1 MKQVLFGML
10 LCLPFTACND
20 DVEEQSILPTMH
32 PIELNATEKEMAA
45 QQGDFASTLS
55 LELYRQLGER
65 TDNWLVSPF
74 SLQCALGMLSNG
86 ANGETHDE
94 ILYTLGLS
102 QYSQEEVNAYFKKL
116 IEGLHTVNSAITVKT
131 SNSVWG
137 NARVPLKED
146 FQKMNI
152 ENYSAMVSQLDFS
165 DPSAVDQINAWCNQT
180 TEGLIPSILDE
191 VNPTATVYLLNSL
204 YFKARWE
211 SEFVPEKTQ
220 EGYFNTSSGKV
231 VKADFM
237 QTQRMAA
244 YVENEWFT
252 STSLSYQN
260 DSYVMRLILPQP
272 EISIDQVLQALSESD
287 ENLWKN
293 TILADINLKMPRFTL
308 ENKMDLTPTLQA
320 LGMKKAF
327 SGGAD
332 FSSMSDVATYISLV
346 QQATRLKVDEE
357 GSEGAA
363 VTVIEGYLSD
373 LMRPLPEEEV
383 DFFLDRPFLF
393 QIIESSTGTV
403 LFMGQVGLPANGIS

>member
-20 DVEEQSILPTMH
+20 DVEEQSILPTMQ

-45 QQGDFASTLS
+45 QQGDFASILS
-55 LELYRQLGER
+55 LELYRQLGGER

-86 ANGETHDE
+86 ASGETHNE

-131 SNSVWG
+131 ANSVWG
-137 NARVPLKED
+137 NAGVPLKED

-211 SEFVPEKTQ
+211 SEFAPEKTQ
-220 EGYFNTSSGKV
+220 EGDFNTSSGKV

-260 DSYVMRLILPQP
+260 DSYAMRLILPQP

-293 TILADINLKMPRFTL
+293 IVLADINLKMPRFTL
-308 ENKMDLTPTLQA
+308 ENKMDLIPTLQA

-363 VTVIEGYLSD
+363 VTVIEGD
-373 LMRPLPEEEV
+373 LMSPLPEEKV

-393 QIIESSTGTV
+393 QILEPATGTV
-403 LFMGQVGLPANGIS
+403 LFMGQVGSPA

>member
-10 LCLPFTACND
+10 LCLPFLSCND
-20 DVEEQSILPTMH
+20 GVEEQAISPTMQ
-32 PIELNATEKEMAA
+32 PIELNANEKEMAA
-45 QQGDFASTLS
+45 RQGDFASTLS
-55 LELYRQLGER
+55 LELCRQLGGEK

-86 ANGETHDE
+86 AAEETHDE
-94 ILYTLGLS
+94 ILYALGLS

-131 SNSVWG
+131 ANSVWG
-137 NARVPLKED
+137 NAGVPLKED

-180 TEGLIPSILDE
+180 TEGLIPSILEE

-211 SEFVPEKTQ
+211 SEFAPEKTQ
-220 EGYFNTSSGKV
+220 EGDFTTSSGKV
-231 VKADFM
+231 IKAHFM

-252 STSLSYQN
+252 STSLSYLN

-287 ENLWKN
+287 EDLWKN
-293 TILADINLKMPRFTL
+293 TILAEINLKMPRFTL

-363 VTVIEGYLSD
+363 VTVIGGETSPG
-373 LMRPLPEEEV
+373 MPEEKV

-393 QIIESSTGTV
+393 QILEPATGTV
-403 LFMGQVGLPANGIS
+403 LFMGQVGTPA

>member
-10 LCLPFTACND
+10 LCLPFIACND

-55 LELYRQLGER
+55 LELCRQLGGEK

-102 QYSQEEVNAYFKKL
+102 QYSQEEVNVYFKKL

-137 NARVPLKED
+137 NAGVPLKDD

-152 ENYSAMVSQLDFS
+152 ENYFAMVSQLDFS

-220 EGYFNTSSGKV
+220 EGDFNTSSGKV

-293 TILADINLKMPRFTL
+293 TILADINLKMPRFAL
-308 ENKMDLTPTLQA
+308 ENKLDLVSTLQA
-320 LGMKKAF
+320 LGMEKVF
-327 SGGAD
+327 TNEAD
-332 FSSMSDVATYISLV
+332 FSSMSDISTYISLV
-346 QQATRLKVDEE
+346 QQATRLKVDED

-403 LFMGQVGLPANGIS
+403 LFMGQVGLPA

>member
-1 MKQVLFGML
+1 MKRVLFGML

-20 DVEEQSILPTMH
+20 DVEEQSISPTMQ
-32 PIELNATEKEMAA
+32 PIELNAIEKEMAA
-45 QQGDFASTLS
+45 QQGNFSSVLS
-55 LELYRQLGER
+55 LEVHRQLGER

-74 SLQCALGMLSNG
+74 SLQCALAMLSNG

-131 SNSVWG
+131 ANSVWG
-137 NARVPLKED
+137 NAGVPLKED

-165 DPSAVDQINAWCNQT
+165 DPSAVDQINAWSNQT

-191 VNPTATVYLLNSL
+191 VNPTAIVYLLNSL

-211 SEFVPEKTQ
+211 SEFASEKTQ
-220 EGYFNTSSGKV
+220 EGNFITSSGTP
-231 VKADFM
+231 VKSHFM
-237 QTQRMAA
+237 QAKRMAA
-244 YVENEWFT
+244 YVKNEWFT
-252 STSLSYQN
+252 STNLPYQN
-260 DSYVMRLILPQP
+260 GSYVMRLILPQP
-272 EISIDQVLQALSESD
+272 EIGIDQVLRALSEAD
-287 ENLWKN
+287 GNLWKN
-293 TILADINLKMPRFTL
+293 VVLADINLKMPRFTL
-308 ENKMDLTPTLQA
+308 ENKMDLIPALQA

-327 SGGAD
+327 LGEAD
-332 FSSMSDVATYISLV
+332 FSSMSDVSTYISLV

-363 VTVIEGYLSD
+363 VTVIEGD
-373 LMRPLPEEEV
+373 LMNPLPEEEV

-393 QIIESSTGTV
+393 QILEPSTGIV
-403 LFMGQVGLPANGIS
+403 LFMGQVGSPE

>member
-10 LCLPFTACND
+10 LCLPFLSCND
-20 DVEEQSILPTMH
+20 GVEEQAISPTMQ

-55 LELYRQLGER
+55 FGLYRQLGGK

-86 ANGETHDE
+86 ASGETHNE
-94 ILYTLGLS
+94 ILHTLGLS

-131 SNSVWG
+131 ANSVWG
-137 NARVPLKED
+137 NAGVPLKED
-146 FQKMNI
+146 FLKMNI

-211 SEFVPEKTQ
+211 SEFAPEKTQ
-220 EGYFNTSSGKV
+220 EGDFSALSGKM

-260 DSYVMRLILPQP
+260 GSYVMRLILPQP

-287 ENLWKN
+287 GNLWKN
-293 TILADINLKMPRFTL
+293 VVLADINLKMPRFTL
-308 ENKMDLTPTLQA
+308 ENKMNLIPALQA

-327 SGGAD
+327 TNEAD
-332 FSSMSDVATYISLV
+332 FSSMSDIATYISLV

-363 VTVIEGYLSD
+363 VTVIEGD
-373 LMRPLPEEEV
+373 LMSPLPEEKV

-393 QIIESSTGTV
+393 QILEPATGTV
-403 LFMGQVGLPANGIS
+403 LFMGQVGSPT

>member
-1 MKQVLFGML
+1 MKQFLLLSML

-20 DVEEQSILPTMH
+20 DVEEQSILPTMQ

-55 LELYRQLGER
+55 LELCRQLGGEK

-131 SNSVWG
+131 ANSVWG
-137 NARVPLKED
+137 NAGVPLKED

-204 YFKARWE
+204 YFKARWK
-211 SEFVPEKTQ
+211 SEFALEKTQ
-220 EGYFNTSSGKV
+220 EGDFNTSSGKV

-287 ENLWKN
+287 GNLWKN
-293 TILADINLKMPRFTL
+293 VILADINLKMPRFTL
-308 ENKMDLTPTLQA
+308 ENKMDLIPALQA

-327 SGGAD
+327 TNEAD
-332 FSSMSDVATYISLV
+332 FSSMSDIATYISLV

-403 LFMGQVGLPANGIS
+403 LFMGQVGLPA

>member
-10 LCLPFTACND
+10 LCLPFLSCND
-20 DVEEQSILPTMH
+20 DVEEQAISPTMQ

-55 LELYRQLGER
+55 LELYRKLGEK

-86 ANGETHDE
+86 AAEETHDE
-94 ILYTLGLS
+94 ILYALGLS

-131 SNSVWG
+131 ANSVWG
-137 NARVPLKED
+137 NAGVPLKED

-180 TEGLIPSILDE
+180 TEGLIPSILEE

-211 SEFVPEKTQ
+211 SEFSPEKTQ
-220 EGYFNTSSGKV
+220 EGNFTTSSGKV
-231 VKADFM
+231 IKAHFM
-237 QTQRMAA
+237 QAKRMAA

-287 ENLWKN
+287 GNLWKN
-293 TILADINLKMPRFTL
+293 VVLADINLKMPRFTL
-308 ENKMDLTPTLQA
+308 ENKMNLIPALQA
-320 LGMKKAF
+320 LGMKTAF
-327 SGGAD
+327 TNEAD

-363 VTVIEGYLSD
+363 VTVIEGD
-373 LMRPLPEEEV
+373 LMSPLPEEKV

-393 QIIESSTGTV
+393 QILEPATGTV
-403 LFMGQVGLPANGIS
+403 LFMGQVGSPT

>member
-1 MKQVLFGML
+1 MKQFLLLSML

-20 DVEEQSILPTMH
+20 DVEEQSILPTMQ

-74 SLQCALGMLSNG
+74 SLQCALGMLLNG

-137 NARVPLKED
+137 NAGVPLKED

-152 ENYSAMVSQLDFS
+152 ENYAAMVSQLDFS
-165 DPSAVDQINAWCNQT
+165 DPSAVDQINAWCSQT
-180 TEGLIPSILDE
+180 TEGLISSILDE

-211 SEFVPEKTQ
+211 SEFAPEKTQ
-220 EGYFNTSSGKV
+220 EGDFNTSSGKV

-252 STSLSYQN
+252 SMSLSYQN

-293 TILADINLKMPRFTL
+293 IVLADINLKMPRFAF
-308 ENKMDLTPTLQA
+308 ENKLDLVSTLQV

-327 SGGAD
+327 TNEAD
-332 FSSMSDVATYISLV
+332 FSSMSDISTYISLV

-363 VTVIEGYLSD
+363 VTVIEGD
-373 LMRPLPEEEV
+373 LMSPLPEEEV

-393 QIIESSTGTV
+393 QILEPATGTV
-403 LFMGQVGLPANGIS
+403 LFMGQVGSPA

>member
-1 MKQVLFGML
+1 MKQFLLLSML
-10 LCLPFTACND
+10 LCLSFTACND
-20 DVEEQSILPTMH
+20 NVEEQSILPTMQ

-55 LELYRQLGER
+55 LELCRQLGGEK

-86 ANGETHDE
+86 ANRETREE
-94 ILYTLGLS
+94 ILHALGLS

-131 SNSVWG
+131 ANSVWG
-137 NARVPLKED
+137 NAGVPLKED

-180 TEGLIPSILDE
+180 TEGLIPSILEE

-211 SEFVPEKTQ
+211 SEFAPEKTHL
-220 EGYFNTSSGKV
+220 GDFTTFSGKM

-287 ENLWKN
+287 GNLWKN
-293 TILADINLKMPRFTL
+293 VVLADINLKIPRFTL

-403 LFMGQVGLPANGIS
+403 LFMGQVGLPA

>member
-20 DVEEQSILPTMH
+20 DVEEQSILPTMQ

-55 LELYRQLGER
+55 LVLYRQLGER

-86 ANGETHDE
+86 ASGETHNE
-94 ILYTLGLS
+94 ILHTLSLS

-131 SNSVWG
+131 ANSVWG
-137 NARVPLKED
+137 NAGITLKED

-211 SEFVPEKTQ
+211 SEFSPEKTQ
-220 EGYFNTSSGKV
+220 EGNFTTSSGKV
-231 VKADFM
+231 IKAHFM
-237 QTQRMAA
+237 QAKRMAA

-260 DSYVMRLILPQP
+260 GSYVMRLILPQP

-287 ENLWKN
+287 GNLWKN
-293 TILADINLKMPRFTL
+293 VVLADINLKIPRFTL
-308 ENKMDLTPTLQA
+308 ENKMDLIPALQA

-327 SGGAD
+327 TNEAD
-332 FSSMSDVATYISLV
+332 FSSMSDIATYISLV

-363 VTVIEGYLSD
+363 VTVIEGD
-373 LMRPLPEEEV
+373 LMSPLPEEKV

-393 QIIESSTGTV
+393 QIIEPATGTV
-403 LFMGQVGLPANGIS
+403 LFMGQVGSPT

>member
-20 DVEEQSILPTMH
+20 DVEEQSILPTMQ

-55 LELYRQLGER
+55 LELYRQLGGEKM
-65 TDNWLVSPF
+65 DNWLVSPF

-86 ANGETHDE
+86 ANGETHEE

-131 SNSVWG
+131 ANSVWG
-137 NARVPLKED
+137 NAEVPLKDD

-165 DPSAVDQINAWCNQT
+165 DPSAVEQINAWCNQT
-180 TEGLIPSILDE
+180 TEGLIPSILEE

-211 SEFVPEKTQ
+211 SEFAPEKTQ
-220 EGYFNTSSGKV
+220 EGDFNTSSGKV

-293 TILADINLKMPRFTL
+293 TILADINLKMPRFAL
-308 ENKMDLTPTLQA
+308 ENKLDLVSTLQV

-327 SGGAD
+327 TNEAD
-332 FSSMSDVATYISLV
+332 FSSMSDIATYISLV
-346 QQATRLKVDEE
+346 QQATHLKVDEE
-357 GSEGAA
+357 GSEGAV
-363 VTVIEGYLSD
+363 VTVIEGD
-373 LMRPLPEEEV
+373 LMSPLPEEEV

-393 QIIESSTGTV
+393 QILEPATGTV
-403 LFMGQVGLPANGIS
+403 LFMGQVGAPT

>member
-20 DVEEQSILPTMH
+20 DVEEQSILPTMQ

-45 QQGDFASTLS
+45 QQGDFASALS
-55 LELYRQLGER
+55 LEVYRQLGEK

-86 ANGETHDE
+86 ADGETHDE
-94 ILYTLGLS
+94 ILYALGLS

-116 IEGLHTVNSAITVKT
+116 IEGLTTVNSAIAVKT
-131 SNSVWG
+131 ANSVWG
-137 NARVPLKED
+137 NAGVSFKDD
-146 FQKMNI
+146 FQKTNI
-152 ENYSAMVSQLDFS
+152 ENYAATVSQLDFS

-211 SEFVPEKTQ
+211 SEFAPEKTQ
-220 EGYFNTSSGKV
+220 QGDFTTSSGET

-237 QTQRMAA
+237 QAERRGL
-244 YVENEWFT
+244 YVKNEWFT
-252 STSLSYQN
+252 STSLSYLN
-260 DSYVMRLILPQP
+260 DSYAMRLILPQP
-272 EISIDQVLQALSESD
+272 GIGIDQVLQALSESD
-287 ENLWKN
+287 GNLWN
-293 TILADINLKMPRFTL
+293 QATTAEINYKVPRFTL
-308 ENKMDLTPTLQA
+308 ENKMDLITALQA

-327 SGGAD
+327 TNEAD
-332 FSSMSDVATYISLV
+332 FSSMSDISTYISLV

-363 VTVIEGYLSD
+363 VTVIGGETSPG
-373 LMRPLPEEEV
+373 MPEEKV

-403 LFMGQVGLPANGIS
+403 LFMGQVGSPA

>member
-10 LCLPFTACND
+10 LCLPFLSCND
-20 DVEEQSILPTMH
+20 DVEEQSISPTMQ

-55 LELYRQLGER
+55 FGLYRQLGGK

-86 ANGETHDE
+86 AAEETHDE
-94 ILYTLGLS
+94 ILYALGLS

-131 SNSVWG
+131 ANSVWG
-137 NARVPLKED
+137 NAGVPLKED
-146 FQKMNI
+146 FQKTNI
-152 ENYSAMVSQLDFS
+152 ENYAATVSQLDFS
-165 DPSAVDQINAWCNQT
+165 DPSAVDKINAWCNQT
-180 TEGLIPSILDE
+180 TEGLIPAILDE
-191 VNPTATVYLLNSL
+191 VNPTAIVYLLNSF

-211 SEFVPEKTQ
+211 SEFSPEKTQ
-220 EGYFNTSSGKV
+220 EGNFTTSSGKV
-231 VKADFM
+231 IKAHFM
-237 QTQRMAA
+237 QAKRMAA
-244 YVENEWFT
+244 YVKNEWFT

-260 DSYVMRLILPQP
+260 DSYAIRLILPQP
-272 EISIDQVLQALSESD
+272 EIGIDQVLQALSESD
-287 ENLWKN
+287 GNLWKN
-293 TILADINLKMPRFTL
+293 VVLADINLKMPRFTL
-308 ENKMDLTPTLQA
+308 ANKMDLIPALQA

-327 SGGAD
+327 TNEAD

-363 VTVIEGYLSD
+363 VTVIEGD
-373 LMRPLPEEEV
+373 LMSPLPEEKV

-393 QIIESSTGTV
+393 QILEPATGTV
-403 LFMGQVGLPANGIS
+403 LFMGQVGSPT

>member
-10 LCLPFTACND
+10 LCLPFLSCND
-20 DVEEQSILPTMH
+20 DVEEQSILPTMQ

-45 QQGDFASTLS
+45 QQRDFASTLS
-55 LELYRQLGER
+55 LELYRKLGEK

-86 ANGETHDE
+86 AAEETHDE
-94 ILYTLGLS
+94 ILYALGLS

-131 SNSVWG
+131 ANSVWG
-137 NARVPLKED
+137 NAGVPLKED

-211 SEFVPEKTQ
+211 SEFAPEKTQ
-220 EGYFNTSSGKV
+220 EGNFTTSSGKV
-231 VKADFM
+231 IKAHFM
-237 QTQRMAA
+237 QAKRMAA

-252 STSLSYQN
+252 STSLSYLN

-293 TILADINLKMPRFTL
+293 TILAEINLKMPRFTL
-308 ENKMDLTPTLQA
+308 ENKMDLIPALQA

-327 SGGAD
+327 TNEAD
-332 FSSMSDVATYISLV
+332 FSSMSDIATYISLV

-363 VTVIEGYLSD
+363 VTVIGGD
-373 LMRPLPEEEV
+373 LMSPLPEEKV

-393 QIIESSTGTV
+393 QIIEPATGTV
-403 LFMGQVGLPANGIS
+403 LFMGQVGSPT

>member
-20 DVEEQSILPTMH
+20 DMEEQSISPTMQ

-55 LELYRQLGER
+55 LELCRQLGGEK

-94 ILYTLGLS
+94 ILYALGLS

-131 SNSVWG
+131 ANSVWG
-137 NARVPLKED
+137 NAGVPLKED

-165 DPSAVDQINAWCNQT
+165 DPSTVDQINAWCNQT

-211 SEFVPEKTQ
+211 SEFAPEKTQ
-220 EGYFNTSSGKV
+220 EGDFNTSSGKV

-272 EISIDQVLQALSESD
+272 EIGIDQVLQALSESD

-308 ENKMDLTPTLQA
+308 ENKMDLTPALQA

-363 VTVIEGYLSD
+363 VTVIVSD

-403 LFMGQVGLPANGIS
+403 LFMGQVSLPA

>member
-1 MKQVLFGML
+1 MKQFLLLSML

-20 DVEEQSILPTMH
+20 DVEEQSILPTMQ

-55 LELYRQLGER
+55 LELCRQLGGEK

-86 ANGETHDE
+86 AAEETHDE
-94 ILYTLGLS
+94 ILYALGLS

-131 SNSVWG
+131 ANSVWG
-137 NARVPLKED
+137 NAGVPLKED

-211 SEFVPEKTQ
+211 SEFAPEKTQ
-220 EGYFNTSSGKV
+220 EGDFSALSGKM

-287 ENLWKN
+287 GNLWKN
-293 TILADINLKMPRFTL
+293 VVLADINLKMPRFTL
-308 ENKMDLTPTLQA
+308 ENKMDLIPALQA

-327 SGGAD
+327 TNEAD
-332 FSSMSDVATYISLV
+332 FSSMSDIATYISLV

-363 VTVIEGYLSD
+363 VTVIGGETSPG
-373 LMRPLPEEEV
+373 MPEEKV

-393 QIIESSTGTV
+393 QILEPATGTV
-403 LFMGQVGLPANGIS
+403 LFMGQVGTPA

>member
-1 MKQVLFGML
+1 MKQVLLGML
-10 LCLPFTACND
+10 LCLPFLSCND
-20 DVEEQSILPTMH
+20 DVEEQSISPTMQ
-32 PIELNATEKEMAA
+32 PIDLNATEKEMAA

-55 LELYRQLGER
+55 LVLYRQLGER

-86 ANGETHDE
+86 ASGETHNE
-94 ILYTLGLS
+94 ILHTLSLS

-131 SNSVWG
+131 ANSVWG
-137 NARVPLKED
+137 NAGITLKED

-211 SEFVPEKTQ
+211 SEFAPEKTQ
-220 EGYFNTSSGKV
+220 EGDFTTSSGKV
-231 VKADFM
+231 IKAHFM

-252 STSLSYQN
+252 STSLSYLN

-293 TILADINLKMPRFTL
+293 TILAEINLKMPRFTL

-363 VTVIEGYLSD
+363 VTVIGGETSPG
-373 LMRPLPEEEV
+373 MPEEKV

-393 QIIESSTGTV
+393 QILEPATGTV
-403 LFMGQVGLPANGIS
+403 LFMGQVGTPA

>member
-94 ILYTLGLS
+94 ILYALGLS

-116 IEGLHTVNSAITVKT
+116 IEGLHTVNSAITVKAA
-131 SNSVWG
+131 NSVWG
-137 NARVPLKED
+137 NAGVPLKED

-152 ENYSAMVSQLDFS
+152 ENYCAMVSQLDFS

-180 TEGLIPSILDE
+180 TEGLIPSILEE

-211 SEFVPEKTQ
+211 SEFAPEKTQ
-220 EGYFNTSSGKV
+220 EGYFNTSFGKV
-231 VKADFM
+231 VKAHFM

-293 TILADINLKMPRFTL
+293 TILADINLKMPRFIL

-332 FSSMSDVATYISLV
+332 FSSMSDVATYITLV
-346 QQATRLKVDEE
+346 QQATRLKVDED

-403 LFMGQVGLPANGIS
+403 LFMGQVGSPA

>member
-20 DVEEQSILPTMH
+20 DVEEQSISPTMQ

-55 LELYRQLGER
+55 LELYRQLGGEKM
-65 TDNWLVSPF
+65 DNWLVSPF

-86 ANGETHDE
+86 ANGETHEE

-131 SNSVWG
+131 ANSVWG
-137 NARVPLKED
+137 NAEVPLKDD

-165 DPSAVDQINAWCNQT
+165 DPSAVEQINAWCNQT
-180 TEGLIPSILDE
+180 TEGLILSILEE

-211 SEFVPEKTQ
+211 SEFAPEKTQ
-220 EGYFNTSSGKV
+220 EGDFNTSSGKV

-293 TILADINLKMPRFTL
+293 TILADINLKMPRFAL
-308 ENKMDLTPTLQA
+308 ENKLDLVSTLQA

-327 SGGAD
+327 TNEAD
-332 FSSMSDVATYISLV
+332 FSSMSDIATYISLV

-363 VTVIEGYLSD
+363 VTVIEGD
-373 LMRPLPEEEV
+373 LMSPLPEEEV

-393 QIIESSTGTV
+393 QILEPATGTV
-403 LFMGQVGLPANGIS
+403 LFMGQVGSPA

>member
-1 MKQVLFGML
+1 MKRVLFGML

-20 DVEEQSILPTMH
+20 DVEEQSISPTMQ
-32 PIELNATEKEMAA
+32 PIELNAIEKEMAA
-45 QQGDFASTLS
+45 QQGDFSSVLS
-55 LELYRQLGER
+55 LEVHRQLGER

-86 ANGETHDE
+86 AAEETHDE
-94 ILYTLGLS
+94 ILYALGLS

-131 SNSVWG
+131 ANSVWG
-137 NARVPLKED
+137 NAGVPLKED

-211 SEFVPEKTQ
+211 SEFSPEKTQ
-220 EGYFNTSSGKV
+220 EGNFTTSSGKV
-231 VKADFM
+231 IKAHFM
-237 QTQRMAA
+237 QAKRMAA
-244 YVENEWFT
+244 YVKNEWFT

-293 TILADINLKMPRFTL
+293 TILADINLKMPRFAL
-308 ENKMDLTPTLQA
+308 ENKLDLVSTLQA

-327 SGGAD
+327 TNGAD

-363 VTVIEGYLSD
+363 VTVIEGD
-373 LMRPLPEEEV
+373 LMSPLPEEKV

-393 QIIESSTGTV
+393 QILEPSTGIV
-403 LFMGQVGLPANGIS
+403 LFMGQVGSPE

>member
-1 MKQVLFGML
+1 MKQFLLLSML

-20 DVEEQSILPTMH
+20 DVEEQSILPTMQ

-55 LELYRQLGER
+55 LVLYRQLGER

-86 ANGETHDE
+86 ASGETHNE
-94 ILYTLGLS
+94 ILHTLSLS

-131 SNSVWG
+131 ANSVWG
-137 NARVPLKED
+137 NAGVPLKDD

-211 SEFVPEKTQ
+211 SEFAPEKTQ
-220 EGYFNTSSGKV
+220 EGDFNTSSGKV

-287 ENLWKN
+287 GNLWKN
-293 TILADINLKMPRFTL
+293 VILADINLKMPRFTL
-308 ENKMDLTPTLQA
+308 ENKMDLIPALQA
-320 LGMKKAF
+320 LGMKTAF
-327 SGGAD
+327 TNEAD
-332 FSSMSDVATYISLV
+332 FSSMSDIATYISLV

-363 VTVIEGYLSD
+363 VTVIEGD
-373 LMRPLPEEEV
+373 LMSPLPEEKV

-403 LFMGQVGLPANGIS
+403 LFMGQVGSPV

>member
-1 MKQVLFGML
+1 
-10 LCLPFTACND
+10 
-20 DVEEQSILPTMH
+20 
-32 PIELNATEKEMAA
+32 
-45 QQGDFASTLS
+45 
-55 LELYRQLGER
+55 
-65 TDNWLVSPF
+65 
-74 SLQCALGMLSNG
+74 
-86 ANGETHDE
+86 
-94 ILYTLGLS
+94 
-102 QYSQEEVNAYFKKL
+102 
-116 IEGLHTVNSAITVKT
+116 
-131 SNSVWG
+131 
-137 NARVPLKED
+137 
-146 FQKMNI
+146 
-152 ENYSAMVSQLDFS
+152 MVSQLDFS

-191 VNPTATVYLLNSL
+191 VNPAATVYLLNSL

-211 SEFVPEKTQ
+211 SEFAPEKTQ
-220 EGYFNTSSGKV
+220 ESYFNTSSGKM

-244 YVENEWFT
+244 YVKNEWFT

-260 DSYVMRLILPQP
+260 GSYVMRLILPQP

-308 ENKMDLTPTLQA
+308 ENKMDLIPALQA

-327 SGGAD
+327 TNEAD
-332 FSSMSDVATYISLV
+332 FSSMSDISTYISLV

-363 VTVIEGYLSD
+363 VTVIEGD
-373 LMRPLPEEEV
+373 LMSPLPEEKV

-393 QIIESSTGTV
+393 QIMESSTGTV
-403 LFMGQVGLPANGIS
+403 LFMGQVGSPA

>member
-10 LCLPFTACND
+10 LCLPFLSCND
-20 DVEEQSILPTMH
+20 DVEEQSISPTMQ
-32 PIELNATEKEMAA
+32 PIDLNATEKEMAA

-55 LELYRQLGER
+55 LELCRQLGGEK

-86 ANGETHDE
+86 AAEETHDE
-94 ILYTLGLS
+94 ILYALGLS

-131 SNSVWG
+131 ANSVWG
-137 NARVPLKED
+137 NAGVPLKED

-211 SEFVPEKTQ
+211 SEFSPEKTQ
-220 EGYFNTSSGKV
+220 EGNFTTSSGKV
-231 VKADFM
+231 IKAHFM
-237 QTQRMAA
+237 QAKRMAA

-252 STSLSYQN
+252 STNLPYQN

-293 TILADINLKMPRFTL
+293 TILADINLKMPRFAL
-308 ENKMDLTPTLQA
+308 ENKLDLVSTLQA

-327 SGGAD
+327 TNGAD
-332 FSSMSDVATYISLV
+332 FSSMSDISTYISLV

-363 VTVIEGYLSD
+363 VTVIEGD
-373 LMRPLPEEEV
+373 LMSPLPEEKV

-393 QIIESSTGTV
+393 QILEPATGTV
-403 LFMGQVGLPANGIS
+403 LFIGQVGSPT

>member
-1 MKQVLFGML
+1 MKQFLLLSML

-20 DVEEQSILPTMH
+20 DVEEQSISPTMQ
-32 PIELNATEKEMAA
+32 PIELNAIEKEMAA

-55 LELYRQLGER
+55 LELCRQLGGEKM
-65 TDNWLVSPF
+65 DNWLVSPF

-116 IEGLHTVNSAITVKT
+116 IEGLHIVNSAITVKT
-131 SNSVWG
+131 ANSVWG
-137 NARVPLKED
+137 NAGVPLKED

-211 SEFVPEKTQ
+211 SEFAPEKTHQ
-220 EGYFNTSSGKV
+220 GDFTTFSGKM

-287 ENLWKN
+287 GNLWKN
-293 TILADINLKMPRFTL
+293 VVLADINLKIPRFTL

-403 LFMGQVGLPANGIS
+403 LFMGQVGLPA

>member
-20 DVEEQSILPTMH
+20 DVEEQSISPTMQ
-32 PIELNATEKEMAA
+32 PIDLNATEKEMAA

-55 LELYRQLGER
+55 LVLYRQLGER

-86 ANGETHDE
+86 ANGETREE
-94 ILYTLGLS
+94 ILYALGLS

-116 IEGLHTVNSAITVKT
+116 IEGLSTVNSAIMVKT

-211 SEFVPEKTQ
+211 SEFAPEKTQ
-220 EGYFNTSSGKV
+220 EGDFSALSGKM

-252 STSLSYQN
+252 STNLPYQN

-308 ENKMDLTPTLQA
+308 ENKMDLIPALQA

-327 SGGAD
+327 TNEAD
-332 FSSMSDVATYISLV
+332 FSSLSDIATYISLV

-363 VTVIEGYLSD
+363 VTVIEGD
-373 LMRPLPEEEV
+373 LMSPLPEEKV

-393 QIIESSTGTV
+393 QILEPATGTV
-403 LFMGQVGLPANGIS
+403 LFIGQVGSPA

>member
-1 MKQVLFGML
+1 MKQFLLLSML

-20 DVEEQSILPTMH
+20 DVEEQSILPTMQ

-55 LELYRQLGER
+55 LELCRQLGGEK

-86 ANGETHDE
+86 ANGETREE
-94 ILYTLGLS
+94 ILYALGLS
-102 QYSQEEVNAYFKKL
+102 QYSQEEVNVYFKKL

-131 SNSVWG
+131 ANSVWG
-137 NARVPLKED
+137 NAGVPLKDD

-211 SEFVPEKTQ
+211 SEFAPEKTQ
-220 EGYFNTSSGKV
+220 EGDFNTSSGKV

-287 ENLWKN
+287 GNLWKN
-293 TILADINLKMPRFTL
+293 VILADINLKMPRFTL
-308 ENKMDLTPTLQA
+308 ENKMDLIPALQA
-320 LGMKKAF
+320 LGMKTAF
-327 SGGAD
+327 TNEAD
-332 FSSMSDVATYISLV
+332 FSSMSDIATYISLV

-403 LFMGQVGLPANGIS
+403 LFMGQVGLPA

>member
-1 MKQVLFGML
+1 MKQFLLLSML

-20 DVEEQSILPTMH
+20 DVEEQSILPTMQ

-55 LELYRQLGER
+55 LELCRQLGGEKM
-65 TDNWLVSPF
+65 DNWLVSPF

-131 SNSVWG
+131 ANSVWG
-137 NARVPLKED
+137 NAGITLKED

-152 ENYSAMVSQLDFS
+152 ENYCAMVSQLDFS

-211 SEFVPEKTQ
+211 SEFAPEKTQ
-220 EGYFNTSSGKV
+220 EGDFNTSSGKV

-293 TILADINLKMPRFTL
+293 TILADINLKMPRFAL
-308 ENKMDLTPTLQA
+308 ENKLDLVSTLQA
-320 LGMKKAF
+320 LGMEKVF
-327 SGGAD
+327 TNEAD
-332 FSSMSDVATYISLV
+332 FSSMSDISTYISLV
-346 QQATRLKVDEE
+346 QQATRLKVDED

-403 LFMGQVGLPANGIS
+403 LFMGQVGLPA

>member
-20 DVEEQSILPTMH
+20 DVEEQSILPTMQ

-55 LELYRQLGER
+55 LELCRQLGGEKM
-65 TDNWLVSPF
+65 DNWLVSPF

-86 ANGETHDE
+86 ANRETREE
-94 ILYTLGLS
+94 ILHALGLS

-131 SNSVWG
+131 ANSVWG
-137 NARVPLKED
+137 NAGVPLKED

-180 TEGLIPSILDE
+180 TEGLIPSILEE

-211 SEFVPEKTQ
+211 SEFAPEKTQ

-287 ENLWKN
+287 GNLWKN
-293 TILADINLKMPRFTL
+293 VILADINLKMPRFTL
-308 ENKMDLTPTLQA
+308 ENKMNLIPALQA

-327 SGGAD
+327 TNEAD
-332 FSSMSDVATYISLV
+332 FSSMSDIATYISLV

-363 VTVIEGYLSD
+363 VTVIEGD
-373 LMRPLPEEEV
+373 LMSPLPEEKV

-403 LFMGQVGLPANGIS
+403 LFMGQVGLPA

>member
-10 LCLPFTACND
+10 LCLPFLSCND
-20 DVEEQSILPTMH
+20 GVEEQAISPTMQ

-55 LELYRQLGER
+55 FGLYRQLGEK

-86 ANGETHDE
+86 ANGETRDE
-94 ILYTLGLS
+94 ILHTLGLS
-102 QYSQEEVNAYFKKL
+102 QYSQEEVNAYFRKL

-131 SNSVWG
+131 ANSVWG
-137 NARVPLKED
+137 NAGVPLKED
-146 FQKMNI
+146 FLKMNI

-180 TEGLIPSILDE
+180 TEGLIPSILEE

-204 YFKARWE
+204 YFKARWK
-211 SEFVPEKTQ
+211 SEFAPEKTQ
-220 EGYFNTSSGKV
+220 EGDFSALSGKM

-308 ENKMDLTPTLQA
+308 ENKMDLIPALQA
-320 LGMKKAF
+320 LGMKTAF
-327 SGGAD
+327 TNEAD
-332 FSSMSDVATYISLV
+332 FSSMSDIATYISLV

-363 VTVIEGYLSD
+363 VTVIEGD
-373 LMRPLPEEEV
+373 LMSPLPEEKV

-393 QIIESSTGTV
+393 QILEPATGTV
-403 LFMGQVGLPANGIS
+403 LFMGQVGSPT

>member
-10 LCLPFTACND
+10 LCLPFLSCTD
-20 DVEEQSILPTMH
+20 DVEEQSILPTMQ
-32 PIELNATEKEMAA
+32 PIELNVTEKEMAA

-55 LELYRQLGER
+55 LELCRQLGDEKM
-65 TDNWLVSPF
+65 DNWLVSPF

-137 NARVPLKED
+137 NAGVPLKED

-180 TEGLIPSILDE
+180 TEGLIPSILEE

-211 SEFVPEKTQ
+211 SEFAPEKTQ

-231 VKADFM
+231 VKAHFM

-308 ENKMDLTPTLQA
+308 ENKLDLVSTLQA
-320 LGMKKAF
+320 LGMNKAF
-327 SGGAD
+327 TNEAD

-393 QIIESSTGTV
+393 QIMESSTGTV
-403 LFMGQVGLPANGIS
+403 LFMGQVGSPA

>member
-20 DVEEQSILPTMH
+20 DVEEQSISPTMQ

-55 LELYRQLGER
+55 LELYRQLGGEK

-86 ANGETHDE
+86 AAEETHDE
-94 ILYTLGLS
+94 ILYALGLS

-131 SNSVWG
+131 ANSVWG
-137 NARVPLKED
+137 NAGVPLKED
-146 FQKMNI
+146 FQKTNI
-152 ENYSAMVSQLDFS
+152 ENYAATVSQLDFS
-165 DPSAVDQINAWCNQT
+165 DPSAVDKINAWCNQT
-180 TEGLIPSILDE
+180 TEGLIPAILDE

-211 SEFVPEKTQ
+211 SEFAPEKTQ
-220 EGYFNTSSGKV
+220 EGDFTTSSGKV
-231 VKADFM
+231 IKAHFM

-252 STSLSYQN
+252 STSLSYLN

-293 TILADINLKMPRFTL
+293 TILAEINLKMPRFTL

-363 VTVIEGYLSD
+363 VTVIGGETSPG
-373 LMRPLPEEEV
+373 MPEEKV

-393 QIIESSTGTV
+393 QILEPATGTV
-403 LFMGQVGLPANGIS
+403 LFMGQVGTPA

>member
-20 DVEEQSILPTMH
+20 DMEEQSISPTMQ

-55 LELYRQLGER
+55 LELCRQLGGEK

-94 ILYTLGLS
+94 ILYALGLS

-131 SNSVWG
+131 ANSVWG
-137 NARVPLKED
+137 NAGVPLKED

-165 DPSAVDQINAWCNQT
+165 DPSTVDQINAWCNQT

-211 SEFVPEKTQ
+211 SEFAPEKTQ
-220 EGYFNTSSGKV
+220 EGDFNTSSGKV

-272 EISIDQVLQALSESD
+272 EIGIDQALQALSESD

-308 ENKMDLTPTLQA
+308 ENKMDLTPALQA

-363 VTVIEGYLSD
+363 VTVIVSD

-403 LFMGQVGLPANGIS
+403 LFMGQVSLPA

>member
-10 LCLPFTACND
+10 LCLPFLSCND
-20 DVEEQSILPTMH
+20 DVEEQSISPTMQ
-32 PIELNATEKEMAA
+32 PIDLNATEKEMAA

-55 LELYRQLGER
+55 LVLYRQLGER

-86 ANGETHDE
+86 ASGETHNE
-94 ILYTLGLS
+94 ILHTLSLS

-131 SNSVWG
+131 ANSVWG
-137 NARVPLKED
+137 NAGITLKED

-211 SEFVPEKTQ
+211 SEFAPEKTQ
-220 EGYFNTSSGKV
+220 EGDFTTSSGKV
-231 VKADFM
+231 IKAHFM

-252 STSLSYQN
+252 STSLSYLN

-293 TILADINLKMPRFTL
+293 TILAEINLKMPRFTL

-363 VTVIEGYLSD
+363 VTVIGGETSPG
-373 LMRPLPEEEV
+373 MPEEKV

-393 QIIESSTGTV
+393 QILEPATGTV
-403 LFMGQVGLPANGIS
+403 LFMGQVGTPA

>member
-10 LCLPFTACND
+10 LCLPFLSCND
-20 DVEEQSILPTMH
+20 GVEEQSISPTMQ

-55 LELYRQLGER
+55 LELCRQLGGEK

-86 ANGETHDE
+86 AAEETHDE
-94 ILYTLGLS
+94 ILYALGLS

-116 IEGLHTVNSAITVKT
+116 IEGLSTVNSAITVKT
-131 SNSVWG
+131 ANSVWG
-137 NARVPLKED
+137 NAGVPLKED
-146 FQKMNI
+146 FQKMNV

-211 SEFVPEKTQ
+211 SEFAPEKTQ
-220 EGYFNTSSGKV
+220 EGDFSALSGKM

-260 DSYVMRLILPQP
+260 GSYVMRLILPQP

-287 ENLWKN
+287 GNLWKN
-293 TILADINLKMPRFTL
+293 VVLADINLKMPRFTL
-308 ENKMDLTPTLQA
+308 ENKMNLIPALQA

-327 SGGAD
+327 TNEAD
-332 FSSMSDVATYISLV
+332 FSSMSDIATYISLV
-346 QQATRLKVDEE
+346 QQATRLKVDE
-357 GSEGAA
+357 GRKGGFLLRSSVLVPNPRTSYRNRPVHGASRFTGVMNLLSE
-363 VTVIEGYLSD
+363 L
-373 LMRPLPEEEV
+373 
-383 DFFLDRPFLF
+383 
-393 QIIESSTGTV
+393 
-403 LFMGQVGLPANGIS
+403 

>member
-1 MKQVLFGML
+1 M
-10 LCLPFTACND
+10 
-20 DVEEQSILPTMH
+20 
-32 PIELNATEKEMAA
+32 
-45 QQGDFASTLS
+45 
-55 LELYRQLGER
+55 
-65 TDNWLVSPF
+65 
-74 SLQCALGMLSNG
+74 
-86 ANGETHDE
+86 
-94 ILYTLGLS
+94 
-102 QYSQEEVNAYFKKL
+102 
-116 IEGLHTVNSAITVKT
+116 
-131 SNSVWG
+131 
-137 NARVPLKED
+137 
-146 FQKMNI
+146 
-152 ENYSAMVSQLDFS
+152 
-165 DPSAVDQINAWCNQT
+165 
-180 TEGLIPSILDE
+180 DE

-211 SEFVPEKTQ
+211 SEFAPEKTQ

-287 ENLWKN
+287 GNLWKN
-293 TILADINLKMPRFTL
+293 VVLADLIPA
-308 ENKMDLTPTLQA
+308 LQA

-327 SGGAD
+327 TNEAD
-332 FSSMSDVATYISLV
+332 FSSMSDIATYISLV

-363 VTVIEGYLSD
+363 VTVIGGD
-373 LMRPLPEEEV
+373 LMSPLPEEKV

-393 QIIESSTGTV
+393 QIKY
-403 LFMGQVGLPANGIS
+403 

>member
-1 MKQVLFGML
+1 MKQFLLLSML

-45 QQGDFASTLS
+45 QQGDFTSTLS
-55 LELYRQLGER
+55 LELCRQLGGEK

-94 ILYTLGLS
+94 ILYALGLS

-131 SNSVWG
+131 ANSVWG
-137 NARVPLKED
+137 NAGVPLKED

-180 TEGLIPSILDE
+180 TEGLIPSILEE

-211 SEFVPEKTQ
+211 SEFAPEKTQ
-220 EGYFNTSSGKV
+220 EGDFNTYSGKV

-287 ENLWKN
+287 GNLWKN
-293 TILADINLKMPRFTL
+293 VVLADINLKMPRFTL
-308 ENKMDLTPTLQA
+308 ENKMNLIPALQA

-327 SGGAD
+327 TNEAD
-332 FSSMSDVATYISLV
+332 FSSMSDIATYISLV

-363 VTVIEGYLSD
+363 VTVIEGD
-373 LMRPLPEEEV
+373 LMSPLPEEKV

-393 QIIESSTGTV
+393 QILEPATGTV
-403 LFMGQVGLPANGIS
+403 LFMGQVGAPV